1 MSFFLCTYREKF
13 VQQNAPFFVS
23 LFIFKLH
30 KILRGVRMNKKNN
43 KLLTVIFILII
54 INLII
59 LCINPILKLA
69 HNIFLLVL
77 PVILGFVCAFILN
90 PLVKK
95 LEKKFSHKISLFLSF
110 IIFIVIIFCLIIII
124 IPYILNELISL
135 FENLPSL
142 IDMAESKLLS
152 NNINISKIIN
162 FFNKY
167 FDFEE
172 YISTKL
178 IVIEEVG
185 LKLIKSIFSILLILV
200 LTIIISAYILIDFDN
215 IVNWLKEKT
224 KDKKYQKIRLCLAK
238 MKELMYSYISGVL
251 VVFVFMFIISSLM
264 FWLIGL
270 DYWVVLGLIFAITN
284 LIPYVGPYIGGI
296 FAVTSG
302 ITVSIQTAILSFII
316 VVFLQLFE
324 NYFLTPK
331 IQSKKLN
338 IKPFYLLITIILMGK
353 LLGIFGMLI
362 SIPVLSLFQT
372 IFDVFILKKSI

>member
-1 MSFFLCTYREKF
+1 
-13 VQQNAPFFVS
+13 
-23 LFIFKLH
+23 
-30 KILRGVRMNKKNN
+30 MNKKNN